1 MQRQLVQGEGWSL
14 SYEAWHVPI
23 PTEGG
28 GGASPSRGGGASS
41 ARGGASAAVSGDPF
55 ENIEARHLEYLVYL
69 VCLVCLVY

>member
-1 MQRQLVQGEGWSL
+1 MQGEGWSL

-28 GGASPSRGGGASS
+28 DSASS
-41 ARGGASAAVSGDPF
+41 ARGGASSAAVSGDPF